1 MGRWAS
7 PFMRWPPTASPPSR
21 RGQSASPPGRATFT
35 RGKRTPRAGLWRS
48 GLRPWRAL
56 WRPWSWPR
64 GRRLP
69 SPLCFPFCA
78 LGTRSWRPRGFSAR
92 PSGYSTRYSP
102 PWGSG
107 CATWTLSPRPCGGPL
122 TERTRVLFVE
132 TVANPALLVP
142 DLEGQPA
149 EAILQAAVG
158 ERADL
163 IVMGTRGLGAIG
175 SLFLGSQSQ
184 KVVAEAPC
192 PVLLVR

>member
-1 MGRWAS
+1 
-7 PFMRWPPTASPPSR
+7 
-21 RGQSASPPGRATFT
+21 
-35 RGKRTPRAGLWRS
+35 
-48 GLRPWRAL
+48 
-56 WRPWSWPR
+56 
-64 GRRLP
+64 
-69 SPLCFPFCA
+69 
-78 LGTRSWRPRGFSAR
+78 
-92 PSGYSTRYSP
+92 
-102 PWGSG
+102 
-107 CATWTLSPRPCGGPL
+107 
-122 TERTRVLFVE
+122 VE